1 MPMVRS
7 PRRIWL
13 APLVLISLSVAARA
27 VDDPPP
33 PVNSAIAPEPRP
45 GAWVKQHEGFLE
57 EAGKGNVGVLFL
69 GDSITQGWKG
79 AGKDVW
85 ARHYAPRKAANFG
98 IGGDRTQHVLW
109 RLDNGE
115 VAPIKPKVV
124 VLMIGTNNLGTNN
137 DDQIVEGI
145 NTVVARLRSKL
156 PESKVLL
163 LAVFPRGA
171 NRSPA
176 QPSAAPE
183 PRIAKIN
190 ERIAKLDDGKMIKYL
205 DIGAGFLD
213 ANGQVPREIM
223 PDFLHLSRKGY
234 QLWADAIE
242 PTLWEMVDQK

>member
-1 MPMVRS
+1 
-7 PRRIWL
+7 L
-13 APLVLISLSVAARA
+13 APLVVIAFAVAARA
-27 VDDPPP
+27 VDDPPKP
-33 PVNSAIAPEPRP
+33 ANTAIAPEPRP

-57 EAGKGNVGVLFL
+57 QAKKGDVGVLFL

-115 VAPIKPKVV
+115 VDPIKPKVV
-124 VLMIGTNNLGTNN
+124 VLMIGTNNLGSNN
-137 DDQIVEGI
+137 DDQIVDGI
-145 NTVVARLRSKL
+145 TTVVSKIRSKL

-163 LAVFPRGA
+163 LGVFPRGA
-171 NRSPA
+171 RRDPA
-176 QPSAAPE
+176 QTSAEQE

-190 ERIAKLDDGKMIKYL
+190 ERIAKLDDGKTVKYL

-213 ANGQVPREIM
+213 SEGRVSREIM

-234 QLWADAIE
+234 QIWADAIE

>member
-1 MPMVRS
+1 MPKARS
-7 PRRIWL
+7 PRPIWL
-13 APLVLISLSVAARA
+13 VPLVLIAFAVAARA
-27 VDDPPP
+27 MDDPPP
-33 PVNSAIAPEPRP
+33 NSAIAPEPRP

-57 EAGKGNVGVLFL
+57 RARAGDVGVLFL
-69 GDSITQGWKG
+69 GDSITAGWKG

-115 VAPIKPKVV
+115 VDPIKPRVV
-124 VLMIGTNNLGTNN
+124 VLMIGTNNLGSNN

-145 NTVVARLRSKL
+145 TAVVAKIKSKL
-156 PESKVLL
+156 PESRVLL
-163 LAVFPRGA
+163 LGVFPRGA
-171 NRSPA
+171 KRDPA

-183 PRIAKIN
+183 PRIGKIN
-190 ERIAKLDDGKMIKYL
+190 ERIAKLDDGKTVKYL
-205 DIGAGFLD
+205 DIGVRFLD
-213 ANGQVPREIM
+213 ANGQVPKEIM

-234 QLWADAIE
+234 QIWADAIE

>member
-1 MPMVRS
+1 MPTARS

-13 APLVLISLSVAARA
+13 APFVVIAFAVAARA
-27 VDDPPP
+27 VDDPPA
-33 PVNSAIAPEPRP
+33 NTAIAPEPRP
-45 GAWVKQHEGFLE
+45 GTWVKQHESFLE
-57 EAGKGNVGVLFL
+57 QAKKGDVGVLFL

-115 VAPIKPKVV
+115 VDTIKPKVV

-137 DDQIVEGI
+137 DDQIAEGV
-145 NTVVARLRSKL
+145 TKVVARIQSKL

-163 LAVFPRGA
+163 LGVFPRGA
-171 NRSPA
+171 KRDPA
-176 QPSAAPE
+176 QTSAAQE

-190 ERIAKLDDGKMIKYL
+190 ERIAKLDDGKTVKYL

-213 ANGQVPREIM
+213 ANGQVPKEIM

-234 QLWADAIE
+234 QIWADAIE